1 MREVWITGMGAVS
14 AAGPAANSMAPLLR
28 EGRIAV
34 TREISGWHARAP
46 LASTGKESR
55 RIDRGGRLFLAA
67 AREAWNS
74 SGLGSGASLD
84 PRRAGVI
91 EGSSVGAM
99 GDLLD
104 EARNRTEDGARRV
117 RRLVRYMPGAAGA
130 VLAQERG
137 IGGPVLY
144 LSAGSVSATVA
155 IGEAFLMIAGG
166 RLDMAVA
173 GGGEAPLHDEI
184 VSTFREAGI
193 LSDDEEW
200 PCRPFDLRRCGTVL
214 GEGGG
219 AVVLESADHAKRR
232 GAAPIAVLR
241 GYSTATESCG
251 MVAADAAGIPFDM
264 LLPNVYPLPTEGMPP
279 FGLGLQPARGPLE
292 RLRDRIILAVGERYW
307 DSKGLGRL
315 NALRGR
321 HGLAP
326 LPHFLDQARGARR
339 HLVLTSTAFDFP
351 ATLPANVRY
360 VGPVLD
366 DPLWA
371 ETPWTPPRG
380 NDPLVLVS
388 MSSTFQDQVGCLR
401 RVAEALGTLP
411 VRGLVTT
418 GPAIDAASV
427 NSPPNVTV
435 VPSAPHRQVL
445 RHAAVLVTHGGH
457 GTAMK
462 ALAAGVP
469 MILMPHG
476 RDQPDTAARVT
487 ARGAGITLRR
497 TATPQVIADAVR
509 RLLQDTSYRQGAQRL
524 GEAVRRDAASDALIY
539 ELEDL
544 PAQ

>member
-1 MREVWITGMGAVS
+1 MSHRYLIALVDGGGNVPPELHAVRRLVERGHSVTVLAEDSIAEEARATGAVLRPWRH
-14 AAGPAANSMAPLLR
+14 APNRPDRRAENDPARDWECKYPWQLVERMMATMFVGPAAEYARDVNEA
-28 EGRIAV
+28 IAV
-34 TREISGWHARAP
+34 TRP
-46 LASTGKESR
+46 
-55 RIDRGGRLFLAA
+55 
-67 AREAWNS
+67 
-74 SGLGSGASLD
+74 
-84 PRRAGVI
+84 
-91 EGSSVGAM
+91 
-99 GDLLD
+99 DLLICSMFCV
-104 EARNRTEDGARRV
+104 G
-117 RRLVRYMPGAAGA
+117 
-130 VLAQERG
+130 
-137 IGGPVLY
+137 
-144 LSAGSVSATVA
+144 
-155 IGEAFLMIAGG
+155 
-166 RLDMAVA
+166 
-173 GGGEAPLHDEI
+173 
-184 VSTFREAGI
+184 
-193 LSDDEEW
+193 
-200 PCRPFDLRRCGTVL
+200 
-214 GEGGG
+214 
-219 AVVLESADHAKRR
+219 
-232 GAAPIAVLR
+232 
-241 GYSTATESCG
+241 G
-251 MVAADAAGIPFDM
+251 MVAADAAGIPFDL

-307 DSKGLGRL
+307 DSKGLARL

-326 LPHFLDQARGARR
+326 LMHFLDQARGARR

-371 ETPWTPPRG
+371 ETSWTPPRG

-445 RHAAVLVTHGGH
+445 RYAAVLVTHGGH

-524 GEAVRRDAASDALIY
+524 GEAVRRDAAGDALIY